1 MRLFKKKSAHCHHCY
16 LRGYN
21 DSLKHS
27 YGITSFNPD
36 IPPDAY
42 PDNKIIQA
50 WTEFHNRDKPR
61 YVKEIEELL
70 KGV

>member
-1 MRLFKKKSAHCHHCY
+1 MRLFRKKPAHCYHCY
-16 LRGYN
+16 LTGYN
-21 DSLKHS
+21 DALKHS

-50 WTEFHNRDKPR
+50 CREFNNRDKPR
-61 YVKEIEELL
+61 YKSVEELMT
-70 KGV
+70 